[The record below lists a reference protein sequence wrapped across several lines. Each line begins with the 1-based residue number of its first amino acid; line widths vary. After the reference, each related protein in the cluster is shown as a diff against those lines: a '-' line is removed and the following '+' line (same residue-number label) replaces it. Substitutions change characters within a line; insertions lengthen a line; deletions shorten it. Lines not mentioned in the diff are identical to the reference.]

1 MRRSPEETVLML
13 VANKLRFPDMVFLSS
28 RASEA
33 PVLVSLLKTSIQPTE
48 AVHRHRSREDLIAKL
63 VGNAIN
69 LLVGTFNSHGPKD
82 SVSMPMSNKLNNP
95 DTNFSFSSPFGEE
108 LASTQM
114 PKACSHQEMELHL
127 RSMSEQLALLPMII
141 NNSSLPASALH
152 AYMPWEA
159 QVFMPACIR
168 FIHPEVAIWLTGLP
182 ELSKHNL
189 SSKSTQFSKHNQCSR
204 SSQCSESSQCSRS
217 NQCSRSTQCSNF
229 SKPRKLG
236 RPTKLNRPYKFKR
249 PSKSYRLTK
258 LNRFCKLD
266 KFRKRPSV
274 PEIRL

>member
-1 MRRSPEETVLML
+1 MPVLSTSRLLSWPPSMRRSPEETVLML

-48 AVHRHRSREDLIAKL
+48 AVHRHRSREELIAKL

-69 LLVGTFNSHGPKD
+69 LLVATFNSHGPKD

-95 DTNFSFSSPFGEE
+95 DTDFSFSSPFGEE
-108 LASTQM
+108 LASTQL

-141 NNSSLPASALH
+141 NNSSLPARALH

-182 ELSKHNL
+182 ELSKHKL

-204 SSQCSESSQCSRS
+204 SSQCS
-217 NQCSRSTQCSNF
+217 NV

-266 KFRKRPSV
+266 KFRKKPSV